1 MQVRN
6 QTYLRMKNKEDII
19 NLLREK
25 SRSYSDI
32 ARVLRLSNTAISK
45 IADDLISHNLIK
57 REGDTK
63 GRTGITLS
71 INADFGYVLAVD
83 FSGRELNL
91 CAADFESRI
100 LLQRNISEVVR
111 FERRDFDRVIE
122 TMREMIGSETLK
134 DRKLC
139 CISVA
144 TPGKL
149 KDSGEFLLNPRF
161 QGFENVSIRKV
172 LGDTFGCDVV
182 VKNDVNLAMEGE
194 KAYGSALR
202 DVKNALML
210 HVDVGTGAAL
220 MLNGKIYEGSHGFAG
235 EIGYFRLNMF
245 SCAADSFDNLSYFN
259 FYDSVSLY
267 SSLSILKLEVQ
278 NGAEGYLK
286 AYAEEKGIS
295 PSELTIKAMTE
306 AYRAGDPL
314 VRKVLNASGRV
325 IGTVAANIAEF
336 LDVDTVVLNGAV
348 FELGDPFLE
357 VVSAYVEGKTVCY
370 PELMEKATLMGA
382 VNAGLTK
389 AFLNN
394 F

>member
-19 NLLREK
+19 NLLREQ

-32 ARVLRLSNTAISK
+32 ARVLRLSNTAVGK
-45 IADDLISHNLIK
+45 IADDLIAHNLIR
-57 REGDTK
+57 RESDTK

-71 INADFGYVLAVD
+71 INADFGYILAVD
-83 FSGRELNL
+83 LSGRDINI
-91 CAADFESRI
+91 CAADFESKI
-100 LLQRNISEVVR
+100 LLRRNISEVVS
-111 FERRDFDRVIE
+111 FERSDFDRVIQ
-122 TMREMIGSETLK
+122 TVREMTESELLR

-161 QGFENVSIRKV
+161 KGFENVSIKKV
-172 LGDTFGCDVV
+172 LRETFGCDVV
-182 VKNDVNLAMEGE
+182 IKNDVNLAMEGE
-194 KAYGSALR
+194 KTYGSALG
-202 DVKNALML
+202 DAKNALML

-220 MLNGKIYEGSHGFAG
+220 MLNGKIYEGNHGFAG
-235 EIGYFRLNMF
+235 EIGYFKLNMF
-245 SCAADSFDNLSYFN
+245 SAEADSFDNLSYSN

-267 SSLSILKLEVQ
+267 SALSILRREVQ
-278 NGAEGYLK
+278 NGADGYLRE
-286 AYAEEKGIS
+286 YVTEKGIA
-295 PSELTIKAMTE
+295 PYELSIRTMIA
-306 AYRAGDPL
+306 AYREGDPL
-314 VRKVLNASGRV
+314 TRKVVNASGRI

-336 LDVDTVVLNGAV
+336 LDVDIVVLNGSV
-348 FELGDPFLE
+348 IELGDPFLS
-357 VVSAYVEGKTVCY
+357 VVASYVEGKTVRY
-370 PELMEKATLMGA
+370 SSLMENATLMGSI
-382 VNAGLTK
+382 NAGLTQ

>member
-1 MQVRN
+1 M
-6 QTYLRMKNKEDII
+6 
-19 NLLREK
+19 
-25 SRSYSDI
+25 
-32 ARVLRLSNTAISK
+32 
-45 IADDLISHNLIK
+45 
-57 REGDTK
+57 
-63 GRTGITLS
+63 S

-267 SSLSILKLEVQ
+267 SFALHIKAGS
-278 NGAEGYLK
+278 AERRG
-286 AYAEEKGIS
+286 GIS
-295 PSELTIKAMTE
+295 EGVRRGKGNLPL
-306 AYRAGDPL
+306 RAHH
-314 VRKVLNASGRV
+314 
-325 IGTVAANIAEF
+325 
-336 LDVDTVVLNGAV
+336 
-348 FELGDPFLE
+348 
-357 VVSAYVEGKTVCY
+357 
-370 PELMEKATLMGA
+370 
-382 VNAGLTK
+382 
-389 AFLNN
+389 
-394 F
+394 

>member
-19 NLLREK
+19 NLLREQ

-32 ARVLRLSNTAISK
+32 ARVLRLSNTAVGK
-45 IADDLISHNLIK
+45 IADDLIAHNLIR
-57 REGDTK
+57 RESDTK

-71 INADFGYVLAVD
+71 INADFGYILAVD
-83 FSGRELNL
+83 LSGRDLNI
-91 CAADFESRI
+91 CAADFESKI
-100 LLQRNISEVVR
+100 LLRRNISEVVS

-122 TMREMIGSETLK
+122 TMREMTESDLLRG
-134 DRKLC
+134 RRLC

-161 QGFENVSIRKV
+161 KGFENVSIKKV
-172 LGDTFGCDVV
+172 LSETFGCDVV

-194 KAYGSALR
+194 KAYGSVLR
-202 DVKNALML
+202 DAKNALML

-235 EIGYFRLNMF
+235 EIGYFKLNMF
-245 SCAADSFDNLSYFN
+245 SSEADSFDNLSYSN
-259 FYDSVSLY
+259 FYDSVSLF
-267 SSLSILKLEVQ
+267 SSLAILRREVQ
-278 NGAEGYLK
+278 NGAAGYLK
-286 AYAEEKGIS
+286 DYVKEQGVEPYDI
-295 PSELTIKAMTE
+295 PIRTMVD

-314 VRKVLNASGRV
+314 TRRVVNASGRI
-325 IGTVAANIAEF
+325 IGTVAANIAEL
-336 LDVDTVVLNGAV
+336 LDVDIVLLNGAV
-348 FELGDPFLE
+348 TELGEPFLE
-357 VVSAYVEGKTVCY
+357 VVASYVEGKTVRY
-370 PELMEKATLMGA
+370 SGLMENATLMGA
-382 VNAGLTK
+382 INAGLTQS
-389 AFLNN
+389 FLSN

>member
-1 MQVRN
+1 
-6 QTYLRMKNKEDII
+6 
-19 NLLREK
+19 
-25 SRSYSDI
+25 
-32 ARVLRLSNTAISK
+32 
-45 IADDLISHNLIK
+45 
-57 REGDTK
+57 
-63 GRTGITLS
+63 
-71 INADFGYVLAVD
+71 
-83 FSGRELNL
+83 
-91 CAADFESRI
+91 
-100 LLQRNISEVVR
+100 
-111 FERRDFDRVIE
+111 
-122 TMREMIGSETLK
+122 
-134 DRKLC
+134 
-139 CISVA
+139 
-144 TPGKL
+144 
-149 KDSGEFLLNPRF
+149 
-161 QGFENVSIRKV
+161 
-172 LGDTFGCDVV
+172 
-182 VKNDVNLAMEGE
+182 
-194 KAYGSALR
+194 
-202 DVKNALML
+202 
-210 HVDVGTGAAL
+210 
-220 MLNGKIYEGSHGFAG
+220 
-235 EIGYFRLNMF
+235 MF

-267 SSLSILKLEVQ
+267 SSLSILKREVQ

-286 AYAEEKGIS
+286 AYAEEKGIF